1 MIGCVSLRVPV
12 NATLKAHTSF
22 SEVKKVMHLF
32 SCADEVFVSS
42 AKMNEA
48 RGVFT
53 VSL

>member
-1 MIGCVSLRVPV
+1 MIGCISLCVPV

-32 SCADEVFVSS
+32 SCTDEVFVSFV
-42 AKMNEA
+42 KMSEVH
-48 RGVFT
+48 GVFT